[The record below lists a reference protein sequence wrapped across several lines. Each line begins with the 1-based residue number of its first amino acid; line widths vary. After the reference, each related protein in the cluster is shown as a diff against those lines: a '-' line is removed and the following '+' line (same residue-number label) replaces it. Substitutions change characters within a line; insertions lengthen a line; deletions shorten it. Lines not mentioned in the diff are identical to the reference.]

1 MRGCGYMGTF
11 LDREQAVNLICEQ
24 QERLY
29 SVLDARLDDRT
40 QKKLLQQSFRCSLAP
55 VEQGRIEIHLLFLR
69 CVFVPDELP
78 DPKRFR
84 FSVLDV
90 SWMASQNIR
99 FQKKIEQ
106 QGEKQTSPEADAI
119 SFRTII
125 KRDAQAKKNFKKWSG
140 SIRKM
145 IQKVVQSK
153 LIENPQRIAEIIT
166 RDAFWDC
173 IISQTGLHPAY
184 NDQGYMDQELVAQE
198 LLVDWQGKVVG
209 RDVPRHPLGWD
220 LRKLCQGFSRYLV
233 LPQLRERFMWQFIPE
248 GERRKWNHEATAP
261 WHIGWYELNGN
272 PVMSGIRSAETRPS
286 GYGSALLRDLSQP
299 NRLEDLLS
307 VAPYEITVPLLCY
320 GIFSVIKPFLPDYP
334 ARISVNDSFSSVM
347 KRQKEMIFL
356 SLTGPHSQAL
366 ANLFYGAFVDY
377 GEGERAGEKEAKKRL
392 RQLQSRVHDGVVI
405 LDEEFK
411 NLQTFRNRAM
421 LRDACIVLT
430 NSAFEE
436 NQFEIRLSSDA
447 FDPQC
452 CSPAMQQVFPRVLIA
467 FVDWFWEEYVWR
479 REEKVQE
486 ALGCIAGQAHK
497 LYQRWRQLFAGEKE
511 SQIPNKLRRLSDSP
525 AGNWSELNDV
535 IKLYT
540 DQLEEIIEKDAGDQR
555 CNTRKK
561 EAALKWVS
569 DFSKQAKEE
578 AKKYR
583 LIADTSFAN
592 DFFRLSSIRKQYPRK
607 WTNLQI
613 ALCVFQKFRK
623 THSEYAQISFPKP
636 WEEYLQEDSK
646 TSSQTYEE
654 LFFCYLS
661 QQLEAGR
668 VIQFRTKR
676 TADCSGWYDGVKD
689 LFYLPYSDYY
699 SDFRNWATEQGRM
712 DLPSQRVFQKQ
723 LAEKGFLLLAD
734 NHSKS
739 GYKRADHR
747 MVVDPY
753 SDTKPKVSVIKVRPD
768 LTELSAAAQTVMQQL
783 KAQKVPRRRDALK
796 EK

>member
-1 MRGCGYMGTF
+1 MRTF
-11 LDREQAVNLICEQ
+11 LDREQVVDLICEQ

-29 SVLDARLDDRT
+29 SVMDARLDDRAQET
-40 QKKLLQQSFRCSLAP
+40 LFQQSFRCSLAP
-55 VEQGRIEIHLLFLR
+55 VEKGRIEIHLLFLR

-78 DPKRFR
+78 APKRFR

-99 FQKKIEQ
+99 FLKKIEQ
-106 QGEKQTSPEADAI
+106 QGEMQTSPEADAI

-145 IQKVVQSK
+145 IQKVVRSK

-248 GERRKWNHEATAP
+248 GERQKLNHMATAP
-261 WHIGWYELNGN
+261 WHIGWYELNGI

-467 FVDWFWEEYVWR
+467 FVDWFREEYVWR

-511 SQIPNKLRRLSDSP
+511 SQIPNKLHRLSDSP

-569 DFSKQAKEE
+569 DFSKRAREE

-583 LIADTSFAN
+583 LTADTSFTN
-592 DFFRLSSIRKQYPRK
+592 DFFHFSSIRKQYPRK
-607 WTNLQI
+607 RAWANLQI

-623 THSEYAQISFPKP
+623 THSEYARISLPKP
-636 WEEYLQEDSK
+636 WEAYLQEGSK
-646 TSSQTYEE
+646 ASEKTYEE
-654 LFFCYLS
+654 LFFGYLS
-661 QQLEAGR
+661 QELEAGR
-668 VIQFRTKR
+668 VISFRTYR
-676 TADCSGWYDGVKD
+676 TADCSGWYDGAKE
-689 LFYLPYSDYY
+689 LFYLPYPDYY
-699 SDFRNWATEQGRM
+699 SGFRNWATEQGRM
-712 DLPSQRVFQKQ
+712 DLSSQRVFQKQ

-768 LTELSAAAQTVMQQL
+768 LTELSAAAQSIIQKL
-783 KAQKVPRRRDALK
+783 GAQKVPRRRDALK

>member
-1 MRGCGYMGTF
+1 MGTF
-11 LDREQAVNLICEQ
+11 LDREQAVNLIREQ

-29 SVLDARLDDRT
+29 SVLDAHLDDSAQET
-40 QKKLLQQSFRCSLAP
+40 LFQQSFRCSLAP
-55 VEQGRIEIHLLFLR
+55 VEQGRIEMHLLFLR

-84 FSVLDV
+84 FSVLDL

-99 FQKKIEQ
+99 IQKKIEQ

-125 KRDAQAKKNFKKWSG
+125 KRDAQAKKNYRKWSG
-140 SIRKM
+140 GIRKL
-145 IQKVVQSK
+145 IQEAVLRN
-153 LIENPQRIAEIIT
+153 LIADPKRTAEIIT
-166 RDAFWDC
+166 GDAFWEGAIC
-173 IISQTGLHPAY
+173 QTGLHPAY
-184 NDQGYMDQELVAQE
+184 NDQGRVIRELVAQE

-220 LRKLCQGFSRYLV
+220 LRKLCQGFSRYLGF
-233 LPQLRERFMWQFIPE
+233 PQLRDRFMWQFIPE
-248 GERRKWNHEATAP
+248 GERQKLNHMATAP
-261 WHIGWYELNGN
+261 WHIGWYELNGI

-299 NRLEDLLS
+299 NRLEDLLA

-452 CSPAMQQVFPRVLIA
+452 CSPAMHQVFPRVLIT
-467 FVDWFWEEYVWR
+467 FVDWFREEYVWR
-479 REEKVQE
+479 RKEKVQE

-525 AGNWSELNDV
+525 AGNWSELDDV

-540 DQLEEIIEKDAGDQR
+540 DRLEAIIEKDSDDQIY
-555 CNTRKK
+555 NTRKK

-569 DFSKQAKEE
+569 DFSKRAREE

-583 LIADTSFAN
+583 LTADTSFTN
-592 DFFRLSSIRKQYPRK
+592 DFFHFSSIRKQYPRK
-607 WTNLQI
+607 RAWANLQI
-613 ALCVFQKFRK
+613 ALCVFQKFRE
-623 THSEYAQISFPKP
+623 THSEYARISLPEP
-636 WEEYLQEDSK
+636 WEAYLQEGLKVSGK
-646 TSSQTYEE
+646 TYEQ
-654 LFFCYLS
+654 LFFGYLS
-661 QQLEAGR
+661 QELEAGR
-668 VIQFRTKR
+668 VISFRTYR
-676 TADCSGWYDGVKD
+676 TADCSGWYDGAKE
-689 LFYLPYSDYY
+689 LFYLPYPDYY
-699 SDFRNWATEQGRM
+699 SDFRNWATEQGWM

>member
-1 MRGCGYMGTF
+1 MGTF

-29 SVLDARLDDRT
+29 SVLDARLDDRAQET
-40 QKKLLQQSFRCSLAP
+40 LFQQSFRCSLAP

-69 CVFVPDELP
+69 YAIVPDELP
-78 DPKRFR
+78 DIKRLK
-84 FSVLDV
+84 FSVLDL
-90 SWMASQNIR
+90 SWVASQNIR
-99 FQKKIEQ
+99 KRIVIDEPDKRSE
-106 QGEKQTSPEADAI
+106 EDTVSY
-119 SFRTII
+119 RTII
-125 KRDAQAKKNFKKWSG
+125 KRDPIAKEQFKKWSD
-140 SIRKM
+140 S
-145 IQKVVQSK
+145 IQKEIQKIVGECLWTDEEQAAAAMTTKRFWRQIV
-153 LIENPQRIAEIIT
+153 ENA
-166 RDAFWDC
+166 
-173 IISQTGLHPAY
+173 GLHDAY
-184 NDQGYMDQELVAQE
+184 IAQDVVAQN
-198 LLVDWQGKVVG
+198 LIVDWQGRVASKG
-209 RDVPRHPLGWD
+209 ATRHPLGWD
-220 LRKLCQGFSRYLV
+220 LRKLCQEFSGYLV
-233 LPQLRERFMWQFIPE
+233 FPQVQEQFMWQTIPKE
-248 GERRKWNHEATAP
+248 ERKDQSHGATAP
-261 WHIGWYELNGN
+261 WHIGWYDLNGI
-272 PVMSGIRSAETRPS
+272 PVMSGIRSAGIQPS
-286 GYGSALLRDLSQP
+286 SYGSALLRDLSQQP
-299 NRLEDLLS
+299 NRLEDLLA
-307 VAPYEITVPLLCY
+307 VAPYEITVPLFCY

-356 SLTGPHSQAL
+356 SLTGPHSKAL
-366 ANLFYGAFVDY
+366 ADLFFGAFVDY

-447 FDPQC
+447 FDPQR
-452 CSPAMQQVFPRVLIA
+452 CSPAMRQVFPKVLIA
-467 FVDWFWEEYVWR
+467 FVDWFREEYVWR

-486 ALGCIAGQAHK
+486 ALGCIAGQARK

-511 SQIPNKLRRLSDSP
+511 SEIPNKLRRLSDSP
-525 AGNWSELNDV
+525 AGNWSELNDE

-569 DFSKQAKEE
+569 VFSRQARE
-578 AKKYR
+578 AAKTYR
-583 LIADTSFAN
+583 LTADTSFVN
-592 DFFRLSSIRKQYPRK
+592 DFFHLSSIRKQYPRK
-607 WTNLQI
+607 WANLQI
-613 ALCVFQKFRK
+613 ALYVFQKFRK
-623 THSEYAQISFPKP
+623 THSEYARISLPKP
-636 WEEYLQEDSK
+636 WEAYLQEGSK
-646 TSSQTYEE
+646 ASEKTHEQ
-654 LFFCYLS
+654 LFFGYLS
-661 QQLEAGR
+661 QELEAGR
-668 VIQFRTKR
+668 VILFRTNR
-676 TADCSGWYDGVKD
+676 TADCSGWYDGAKE
-689 LFYLPYSDYY
+689 LFYLPYPDYY

-739 GYKRADHR
+739 GYQRPDHR
-747 MVVDPY
+747 MIVDPY
-753 SDTKPKVSVIKVRPD
+753 SDTKPKVSVIKVKPD

>member
-1 MRGCGYMGTF
+1 
-11 LDREQAVNLICEQ
+11 
-24 QERLY
+24 
-29 SVLDARLDDRT
+29 
-40 QKKLLQQSFRCSLAP
+40 
-55 VEQGRIEIHLLFLR
+55 
-69 CVFVPDELP
+69 
-78 DPKRFR
+78 
-84 FSVLDV
+84 
-90 SWMASQNIR
+90 
-99 FQKKIEQ
+99 
-106 QGEKQTSPEADAI
+106 
-119 SFRTII
+119 
-125 KRDAQAKKNFKKWSG
+125 
-140 SIRKM
+140 
-145 IQKVVQSK
+145 
-153 LIENPQRIAEIIT
+153 
-166 RDAFWDC
+166 
-173 IISQTGLHPAY
+173 
-184 NDQGYMDQELVAQE
+184 
-198 LLVDWQGKVVG
+198 
-209 RDVPRHPLGWD
+209 
-220 LRKLCQGFSRYLV
+220 
-233 LPQLRERFMWQFIPE
+233 MWQFIPE
-248 GERRKWNHEATAP
+248 GERQKLNHMATAP
-261 WHIGWYELNGN
+261 WHIGWYELNGI

-286 GYGSALLRDLSQP
+286 GYGSALLRDLSQS

-467 FVDWFWEEYVWR
+467 FVDWFREEYVWR

-525 AGNWSELNDV
+525 AGNWSELDDV

-540 DQLEEIIEKDAGDQR
+540 DRLEAIIEKDSDDQIY
-555 CNTRKK
+555 NTRKK

-569 DFSKQAKEE
+569 DFSKRAREE

-583 LIADTSFAN
+583 LTADTSFTN
-592 DFFRLSSIRKQYPRK
+592 DFFHFSSIRKQYPRK
-607 WTNLQI
+607 RAWANLQI
-613 ALCVFQKFRK
+613 ALCVFQKFRE
-623 THSEYAQISFPKP
+623 TQSEYAQILLPEP
-636 WEEYLQEDSK
+636 WEAYLQEGLKVSGK
-646 TSSQTYEE
+646 TYEQ
-654 LFFCYLS
+654 LFFGYLS
-661 QQLEAGR
+661 QELEAGR
-668 VIQFRTKR
+668 VILFRTNR
-676 TADCSGWYDGVKD
+676 TADCSGWYDGAKE

-699 SDFRNWATEQGRM
+699 SGFRNWAMEQGRM
-712 DLPSQRVFQKQ
+712 DLSSQRVFQKQ

>member
-1 MRGCGYMGTF
+1 MRTF
-11 LDREQAVNLICEQ
+11 LDREQVVDLICEQ

-29 SVLDARLDDRT
+29 SVMDARLDDRAQET
-40 QKKLLQQSFRCSLAP
+40 LFQQSFRCSLAP
-55 VEQGRIEIHLLFLR
+55 VEKGRIEIHLLFLR

-99 FQKKIEQ
+99 FLKKIEQ
-106 QGEKQTSPEADAI
+106 QGEMQTSPEADAI

-145 IQKVVQSK
+145 IQKVVRSK

-209 RDVPRHPLGWD
+209 RDVPRQPLGWD

-261 WHIGWYELNGN
+261 WHIGWYELNGI

-299 NRLEDLLS
+299 NRLEDLLA

-320 GIFSVIKPFLPDYP
+320 GIFSIIKPFLPDYP

-377 GEGERAGEKEAKKRL
+377 GEGERAGEREAKKRL

-405 LDEEFK
+405 LNEEFK
-411 NLQTFRNRAM
+411 NLQKFRNRAM

-447 FDPQC
+447 FDPQR
-452 CSPAMQQVFPRVLIA
+452 CSPAMQQVFPKVLIA
-467 FVDWFWEEYVWR
+467 FVDWFRDEYVWR
-479 REEKVQE
+479 QEEKARE
-486 ALGCIAGQAHK
+486 ALSCIAGQAHK
-497 LYQRWRQLFAGEKE
+497 LYQRWRQLLAGEKE
-511 SQIPNKLRRLSDSP
+511 PRIPNKLRRLSDSP

-540 DQLEEIIEKDAGDQR
+540 DRLEAIIEKDSDDQR

-569 DFSKQAKEE
+569 DFSKQAKDD
-578 AKKYR
+578 AKTYR
-583 LIADTSFAN
+583 LTADTSFVN
-592 DFFRLSSIRKQYPRK
+592 DFFHLSSIRKQYPRK
-607 WTNLQI
+607 WANLQI

-623 THSEYAQISFPKP
+623 THSEYAQISLPKP
-636 WEEYLQEDSK
+636 WEAYLQEGSK
-646 TSSQTYEE
+646 VSEKTHEQ
-654 LFFCYLS
+654 LFFGYLS
-661 QQLEAGR
+661 QELEAGR
-668 VIQFRTKR
+668 VILFRTNR
-676 TADCSGWYDGVKD
+676 TADCSGWYDGTKE
-689 LFYLPYSDYY
+689 LFYLPYPDYY

-768 LTELSAAAQTVMQQL
+768 LTELSAAAQSIIQKL
-783 KAQKVPRRRDALK
+783 GAQKVPRRRDALK

>member
-1 MRGCGYMGTF
+1 MGTF

-40 QKKLLQQSFRCSLAP
+40 QKKLFQQSFRCSLAP

-99 FQKKIEQ
+99 FLKKNEQ
-106 QGEKQTSPEADAI
+106 QGEMQTSPEADAI

-145 IQKVVQSK
+145 IQKVVRSK

-220 LRKLCQGFSRYLV
+220 LRKLCQGFSRYLGF
-233 LPQLRERFMWQFIPE
+233 PQLRERFMWQFIPE
-248 GERRKWNHEATAP
+248 GERQKLNHMATAP

-334 ARISVNDSFSSVM
+334 ARIAVNDSFSSVM

-366 ANLFYGAFVDY
+366 ANLFYGAFVD
-377 GEGERAGEKEAKKRL
+377 
-392 RQLQSRVHDGVVI
+392 
-405 LDEEFK
+405 
-411 NLQTFRNRAM
+411 
-421 LRDACIVLT
+421 
-430 NSAFEE
+430 
-436 NQFEIRLSSDA
+436 
-447 FDPQC
+447 
-452 CSPAMQQVFPRVLIA
+452 
-467 FVDWFWEEYVWR
+467 
-479 REEKVQE
+479 
-486 ALGCIAGQAHK
+486 
-497 LYQRWRQLFAGEKE
+497 
-511 SQIPNKLRRLSDSP
+511 
-525 AGNWSELNDV
+525 
-535 IKLYT
+535 
-540 DQLEEIIEKDAGDQR
+540 
-555 CNTRKK
+555 
-561 EAALKWVS
+561 
-569 DFSKQAKEE
+569 
-578 AKKYR
+578 
-583 LIADTSFAN
+583 
-592 DFFRLSSIRKQYPRK
+592 
-607 WTNLQI
+607 
-613 ALCVFQKFRK
+613 
-623 THSEYAQISFPKP
+623 
-636 WEEYLQEDSK
+636 
-646 TSSQTYEE
+646 
-654 LFFCYLS
+654 
-661 QQLEAGR
+661 
-668 VIQFRTKR
+668 
-676 TADCSGWYDGVKD
+676 
-689 LFYLPYSDYY
+689 
-699 SDFRNWATEQGRM
+699 
-712 DLPSQRVFQKQ
+712 
-723 LAEKGFLLLAD
+723 
-734 NHSKS
+734 
-739 GYKRADHR
+739 
-747 MVVDPY
+747 
-753 SDTKPKVSVIKVRPD
+753 
-768 LTELSAAAQTVMQQL
+768 
-783 KAQKVPRRRDALK
+783 
-796 EK
+796 

>member
-1 MRGCGYMGTF
+1 MGTF

-29 SVLDARLDDRT
+29 SVLDARLDDSA
-40 QKKLLQQSFRCSLAP
+40 QESLFQQSFRCSLAP
-55 VEQGRIEIHLLFLR
+55 VEKGLIEIHLLFLR

-84 FSVLDV
+84 FSVLDL

-99 FQKKIEQ
+99 IQKKIEQ

-125 KRDAQAKKNFKKWSG
+125 KRDAQAKKNYRKWSG
-140 SIRKM
+140 GIRKL
-145 IQKVVQSK
+145 IQEAVLRN
-153 LIENPQRIAEIIT
+153 LIADPKRTAEIIT
-166 RDAFWDC
+166 GDAFWEGAIC
-173 IISQTGLHPAY
+173 QTGLHPAY
-184 NDQGYMDQELVAQE
+184 NDQGRVIRELVAQE

-220 LRKLCQGFSRYLV
+220 LRKLCQGFSRYLGF
-233 LPQLRERFMWQFIPE
+233 PQLRERFMWQFIPE
-248 GERRKWNHEATAP
+248 GERQKLNHMATAP
-261 WHIGWYELNGN
+261 WHIGWYELNGI

-286 GYGSALLRDLSQP
+286 GYGSALLRDLSQS

-452 CSPAMQQVFPRVLIA
+452 CSPAMHQVFPRVLIT
-467 FVDWFWEEYVWR
+467 FVDWFREEYVWR
-479 REEKVQE
+479 RKEKVQE

-525 AGNWSELNDV
+525 AGNWSELDDV

-540 DQLEEIIEKDAGDQR
+540 DRLEAIIEKDSDDQIY
-555 CNTRKK
+555 NTRKK

-569 DFSKQAKEE
+569 DFSKRAREE

-583 LIADTSFAN
+583 LTADTSFTN
-592 DFFRLSSIRKQYPRK
+592 DFFHFSSIRKQYPRK
-607 WTNLQI
+607 RAWANLQI
-613 ALCVFQKFRK
+613 ALCVFQKFRE
-623 THSEYAQISFPKP
+623 TQSEYAQILLPEP
-636 WEEYLQEDSK
+636 WEAYLQEGLKVSGK
-646 TSSQTYEE
+646 TYEQ
-654 LFFCYLS
+654 LFFGYLS
-661 QQLEAGR
+661 QELEAGR
-668 VIQFRTKR
+668 VILFRTNR
-676 TADCSGWYDGVKD
+676 TADCSGWYDGAKE

-699 SDFRNWATEQGRM
+699 SGFRNWAMEQGRM
-712 DLPSQRVFQKQ
+712 DLSSQRVFQKQ

-753 SDTKPKVSVIKVRPD
+753 SDTKPKVSVIKVKPD
-768 LTELSAAAQTVMQQL
+768 LTELSAEAQTVMLQL

>member
-1 MRGCGYMGTF
+1 MGTF

-29 SVLDARLDDRT
+29 SVLDARLDDSA
-40 QKKLLQQSFRCSLAP
+40 QESLFQQSFRCSLAP
-55 VEQGRIEIHLLFLR
+55 VEKGLIEIHLLFLR

-84 FSVLDV
+84 FSVLDL

-99 FQKKIEQ
+99 IQKKIEQ

-125 KRDAQAKKNFKKWSG
+125 KRDAQAKKNYRKWSG
-140 SIRKM
+140 GIRKL
-145 IQKVVQSK
+145 IQEAVLRN
-153 LIENPQRIAEIIT
+153 LIADPKRTAEIIT
-166 RDAFWDC
+166 GDAFWEGAIC
-173 IISQTGLHPAY
+173 QTGLHPAY
-184 NDQGYMDQELVAQE
+184 NDQGRVIRELVAQE

-220 LRKLCQGFSRYLV
+220 LRKLCQGFSRYLGF
-233 LPQLRERFMWQFIPE
+233 PQLRDRFMWQFIPE
-248 GERRKWNHEATAP
+248 GERQKLNHMATAP
-261 WHIGWYELNGN
+261 WHIGWYELNGI

-286 GYGSALLRDLSQP
+286 GYGSALLRDLSQS

-452 CSPAMQQVFPRVLIA
+452 CSPAMHQVFPRVLIT
-467 FVDWFWEEYVWR
+467 FVDWFREEYVWR
-479 REEKVQE
+479 RKEKVQE

-525 AGNWSELNDV
+525 AGNWSELDDV

-540 DQLEEIIEKDAGDQR
+540 DRLEAIIEKDSDDQIY
-555 CNTRKK
+555 NTRKK

-569 DFSKQAKEE
+569 DFSKRAREE

-583 LIADTSFAN
+583 LTADTSFTN
-592 DFFRLSSIRKQYPRK
+592 DFFHFSSIRKQYPRK
-607 WTNLQI
+607 RAWANLQI
-613 ALCVFQKFRK
+613 ALCVFQKFRE
-623 THSEYAQISFPKP
+623 TQSEYAQILLPEP
-636 WEEYLQEDSK
+636 WEAYLQEGLKVSGK
-646 TSSQTYEE
+646 TYEQ
-654 LFFCYLS
+654 LFFGYLS
-661 QQLEAGR
+661 QELEAGR
-668 VIQFRTKR
+668 VILFRTNR
-676 TADCSGWYDGVKD
+676 TADCSGWYDGAKE

-699 SDFRNWATEQGRM
+699 SGFRNWAMEQGRM
-712 DLPSQRVFQKQ
+712 DLSSQRVFQKQ

-753 SDTKPKVSVIKVRPD
+753 SDTKPKVSVIKVKPD
-768 LTELSAAAQTVMQQL
+768 LTELSAEAQTVMLQL

>member
-1 MRGCGYMGTF
+1 MGTF
-11 LDREQAVNLICEQ
+11 LDREQAVDLICEQ

-29 SVLDARLDDRT
+29 SVLDARLDDSAQET
-40 QKKLLQQSFRCSLAP
+40 LFQQSFRCSLAP
-55 VEQGRIEIHLLFLR
+55 VEQGRIEMHLLFLR

-84 FSVLDV
+84 FSVLDL

-99 FQKKIEQ
+99 IQKKIEQ

-119 SFRTII
+119 SFRMII
-125 KRDAQAKKNFKKWSG
+125 KRDAQAKKNYRKWSG
-140 SIRKM
+140 GIRKL
-145 IQKVVQSK
+145 IQEAVLRN
-153 LIENPQRIAEIIT
+153 LIADPKRIAEIIT
-166 RDAFWDC
+166 GEAFWEGAIC
-173 IISQTGLHPAY
+173 QTGLHPAY
-184 NDQGYMDQELVAQE
+184 NVQGRVIRELVAQE

-220 LRKLCQGFSRYLV
+220 LRKLCQGFSRYLGF
-233 LPQLRERFMWQFIPE
+233 PQLRERFMWQFIPE
-248 GERRKWNHEATAP
+248 GERQKLNHMATAP
-261 WHIGWYELNGN
+261 WHIGWYELNGI

-286 GYGSALLRDLSQP
+286 GYGSALLRDLSQS
-299 NRLEDLLS
+299 NRLEDLLA

-452 CSPAMQQVFPRVLIA
+452 CSPAMHQVFPRVLIT
-467 FVDWFWEEYVWR
+467 FVDWFREEYVWR
-479 REEKVQE
+479 RKEKVQE

-525 AGNWSELNDV
+525 AGNWSELDDV

-540 DQLEEIIEKDAGDQR
+540 DRLEAIIEKDSDDQIY
-555 CNTRKK
+555 NTRKK

-569 DFSKQAKEE
+569 DFSKRAREE

-583 LIADTSFAN
+583 LTADTSFTN
-592 DFFRLSSIRKQYPRK
+592 DFFHFSSIRKQYPRK
-607 WTNLQI
+607 RAWANLQI
-613 ALCVFQKFRK
+613 ALCVFQKFRE
-623 THSEYAQISFPKP
+623 TQSEYAQILLPEP
-636 WEEYLQEDSK
+636 WEAYLQEGLKVSGK
-646 TSSQTYEE
+646 TYEQ
-654 LFFCYLS
+654 LFFGYLS
-661 QQLEAGR
+661 QELEAGR
-668 VIQFRTKR
+668 VILFRTNR
-676 TADCSGWYDGVKD
+676 TADCSGWYDGAKD

-699 SDFRNWATEQGRM
+699 SGFRNWAMEQGRM
-712 DLPSQRVFQKQ
+712 DLSSQRVFQKQ

-753 SDTKPKVSVIKVRPD
+753 SDTKPKVSVIKVKPD
-768 LTELSAAAQTVMQQL
+768 LTELSAEAQTVMLQL

>member
-1 MRGCGYMGTF
+1 MGTF

-40 QKKLLQQSFRCSLAP
+40 QKKLFQQSFRCSLAP
-55 VEQGRIEIHLLFLR
+55 VDQGRIEVHLLFLR
-69 CVFVPDELP
+69 YVFVPNELP

-99 FQKKIEQ
+99 FLKKNEQ
-106 QGEKQTSPEADAI
+106 QGEMQTSPEADAI

-145 IQKVVQSK
+145 IQKVVRSK

-220 LRKLCQGFSRYLV
+220 LRKLCQGFSRYLGF
-233 LPQLRERFMWQFIPE
+233 PQLRERFMWQFIPE
-248 GERRKWNHEATAP
+248 GERQKLNHMATAP
-261 WHIGWYELNGN
+261 WHIGWYELNGI

-286 GYGSALLRDLSQP
+286 GYGSALLRDLSQS
-299 NRLEDLLS
+299 NRLEDLLA

-467 FVDWFWEEYVWR
+467 FVDWFREEYVWR

-511 SQIPNKLRRLSDSP
+511 SEIPNKLRRLSDSP

-569 DFSKQAKEE
+569 DFSKRAREE

-583 LIADTSFAN
+583 LTADTSFTN
-592 DFFRLSSIRKQYPRK
+592 DFFHFSSIRKQYPRK
-607 WTNLQI
+607 RAWANLQI

-623 THSEYAQISFPKP
+623 THSEYARISLPKP
-636 WEEYLQEDSK
+636 WEAYLQEGSK
-646 TSSQTYEE
+646 ASEKTYEE
-654 LFFCYLS
+654 LFFGYLS
-661 QQLEAGR
+661 QELEAGR
-668 VIQFRTKR
+668 VILFRTNR
-676 TADCSGWYDGVKD
+676 TADCSGWYDGAKD
-689 LFYLPYSDYY
+689 LFYLPYPDYY
-699 SDFRNWATEQGRM
+699 GDFRNWATEQGRM

-734 NHSKS
+734 YHSKS
-739 GYKRADHR
+739 GYQRPDHR
-747 MVVDPY
+747 LIVDPY
-753 SDTKPKVSVIKVRPD
+753 SDTKPKVSVIKVKPD

>member
-1 MRGCGYMGTF
+1 MGTF
-11 LDREQAVNLICEQ
+11 LDRNQVVDLICEQ

-29 SVLDARLDDRT
+29 SVMDARLDDRT
-40 QKKLLQQSFRCSLAP
+40 QEALFRRSFRCSLAP
-55 VEQGRIEIHLLFLR
+55 VEQGRIEIHLLFLQY
-69 CVFVPDELP
+69 VFVPDELP
-78 DPKRFR
+78 NPKRLR
-84 FSVLDV
+84 FSVLDL

-99 FQKKIEQ
+99 FLKKVEQ

-125 KRDAQAKKNFKKWSG
+125 KRDAQAKKNYKKWSG
-140 SIRKM
+140 SIRKL
-145 IQKVVQSK
+145 IQEAVLRN
-153 LIENPQRIAEIIT
+153 LIADPKRTAEAIT
-166 RDAFWDC
+166 GDAFWEGTIC
-173 IISQTGLHPAY
+173 QTGLHPAY
-184 NDQGYMDQELVAQE
+184 NDQGRVIRELVAQE

-220 LRKLCQGFSRYLV
+220 LRKLCQGFARYLV
-233 LPQLRERFMWQFIPE
+233 LPQLRDRFMWQFIPE
-248 GERRKWNHEATAP
+248 GERRKGNHMATAP
-261 WHIGWYELNGN
+261 WHIGWYELNGI
-272 PVMSGIRSAETRPS
+272 PVMSGIRSAEIRPS

-299 NRLEDLLS
+299 NRLEDLLA

-356 SLTGPHSQAL
+356 SLTGPHSKAL

-377 GEGERAGEKEAKKRL
+377 GEGESADEREAKKRL

-436 NQFEIRLSSDA
+436 TKFEIRLSSDS
-447 FDPQC
+447 FDPQL
-452 CSPAMQQVFPRVLIA
+452 CSPAMQQVFPKVLIA
-467 FVDWFWEEYVWR
+467 FVDWFRDEYVWR
-479 REEKVQE
+479 QEEKVRE
-486 ALGCIAGQAHK
+486 VLGCIADQAHK
-497 LYQRWRQLFAGEKE
+497 LYQRWRQLLAGEKE
-511 SQIPNKLRRLSDSP
+511 PRIPKKLLRLSESP
-525 AGNWSELNDV
+525 AGNWSELDDV

-540 DQLEEIIEKDAGDQR
+540 DRLEAIIEKDSDNQS

-569 DFSKQAKEE
+569 DFSKQAREE
-578 AKKYR
+578 AKEYR
-583 LIADTSFAN
+583 LTADTSFAN
-592 DFFRLSSIRKQYPRK
+592 DFFHLSSIRKQYPRK
-607 WTNLQI
+607 WANLQI
-613 ALCVFQKFRK
+613 ALCVFQKFRE
-623 THSEYAQISFPKP
+623 THPEYARISLPKP
-636 WEEYLQEDSK
+636 WEAYLQEGSK
-646 TSSQTYEE
+646 ASEKTYEQ
-654 LFFCYLS
+654 LFFGYLS
-661 QQLEAGR
+661 QELEAKR
-668 VIQFRTKR
+668 VISFRTNR
-676 TADCSGWYDGVKD
+676 TADCSGWYDGAKD
-689 LFYLPYSDYY
+689 LFYLPYSAYY
-699 SDFRNWATEQGRM
+699 SGFRNWATEQGRM

-723 LAEKGFLLLAD
+723 LEEKGFLLLAD
-734 NHSKS
+734 NHSKN

-768 LTELSAAAQTVMQQL
+768 RKELSAAAQTVMLQL
-783 KAQKVPRRRDALK
+783 KAQNIPRRQDALK

>member
-1 MRGCGYMGTF
+1 MRTF
-11 LDREQAVNLICEQ
+11 LDREQVVDLICEQ

-29 SVLDARLDDRT
+29 SVMDARLDDRAQET
-40 QKKLLQQSFRCSLAP
+40 LFQQSFRCSLAP
-55 VEQGRIEIHLLFLR
+55 VEKGRIEIHLLFLR

-99 FQKKIEQ
+99 FLKKIEQ
-106 QGEKQTSPEADAI
+106 QGEMQTSPEADAI

-145 IQKVVQSK
+145 IQKVVRSK

-248 GERRKWNHEATAP
+248 GERQKLNHMATAP
-261 WHIGWYELNGN
+261 WHIGWYELNGI

-569 DFSKQAKEE
+569 DFSKQAREE
-578 AKKYR
+578 AKEYR
-583 LIADTSFAN
+583 LTADTSFAN
-592 DFFRLSSIRKQYPRK
+592 DFFHFSSIRKQYSRK
-607 WTNLQI
+607 WANLQI
-613 ALCVFQKFRK
+613 ALCVFLKFRE
-623 THSEYAQISFPKP
+623 THSEYARISLPEP
-636 WEEYLQEDSK
+636 WEAYLQEGSK
-646 TSSQTYEE
+646 VSEKTYEQ
-654 LFFCYLS
+654 LFFGYLS
-661 QQLEAGR
+661 QELEAGR
-668 VIQFRTKR
+668 VISFRTYR
-676 TADCSGWYDGVKD
+676 TADCSGWYDGAKE
-689 LFYLPYSDYY
+689 LFYLPYPDYY
-699 SDFRNWATEQGRM
+699 SDFRNWATEQGWM

-768 LTELSAAAQTVMQQL
+768 LTELSVAAQSIIQKL
-783 KAQKVPRRRDALK
+783 GAQKVPRRRDALK

>member
-1 MRGCGYMGTF
+1 MGTF

-40 QKKLLQQSFRCSLAP
+40 QKKLFQQSFRCSLAP

-220 LRKLCQGFSRYLV
+220 LRKLCQGFSRYLGF
-233 LPQLRERFMWQFIPE
+233 PQLRERFMWQFIPE
-248 GERRKWNHEATAP
+248 GERQKLNHMATAP
-261 WHIGWYELNGN
+261 WHIGWYELNGI

-467 FVDWFWEEYVWR
+467 FVDWFREEYVWR

-511 SQIPNKLRRLSDSP
+511 SEIPNKLRRLSDSP

-569 DFSKQAKEE
+569 DFSKRAREE

-583 LIADTSFAN
+583 LTADTSFTN
-592 DFFRLSSIRKQYPRK
+592 DFFHFSSIRKQYPRK
-607 WTNLQI
+607 RAWANLQI

-623 THSEYAQISFPKP
+623 THLEYAQISLPKP
-636 WEEYLQEDSK
+636 WEAYLQEGSNA
-646 TSSQTYEE
+646 SEQTYEK
-654 LFFCYLS
+654 FFFGYLS
-661 QQLEAGR
+661 QELEAGR
-668 VIQFRTKR
+668 VISFRTYR
-676 TADCSGWYDGVKD
+676 TADCSGWYDGAKE
-689 LFYLPYSDYY
+689 LFYLPYPDYY
-699 SDFRNWATEQGRM
+699 SDFRNWATEQGWM

-734 NHSKS
+734 YHSKS
-739 GYKRADHR
+739 GYQRADHR

-783 KAQKVPRRRDALK
+783 KAQKVPRRREAPK

>member
-1 MRGCGYMGTF
+1 MGTF
-11 LDREQAVNLICEQ
+11 LDREQAVNLICGQ
-24 QERLY
+24 QEQLY
-29 SVLDARLDDRT
+29 AMLDARLDERA
-40 QKKLLQQSFRCSLAP
+40 QEGLFQQSFRCSLAP

-84 FSVLDV
+84 FSVLDL

-99 FQKKIEQ
+99 ILKKIEQ
-106 QGEKQTSPEADAI
+106 TGEKHTSPEADAI
-119 SFRTII
+119 SFQTII
-125 KRDAQAKKNFKKWSG
+125 KRDAQAKKNYRKWSG
-140 SIRKM
+140 GIRKL
-145 IQKVVQSK
+145 IQETVLRN
-153 LIENPQRIAEIIT
+153 LIADPKRTAEAIT
-166 RDAFWDC
+166 GDAFWEGTIC
-173 IISQTGLHPAY
+173 QTGLHPAY
-184 NDQGYMDQELVAQE
+184 SDQGRVIRELVAQE

-209 RDVPRHPLGWD
+209 RDVPRRDVPRHPLGWD
-220 LRKLCQGFSRYLV
+220 LRKLCQGFAGYLV
-233 LPQLRERFMWQFIPE
+233 FPQVRERFMWQFIPE
-248 GERRKWNHEATAP
+248 GERRKRNHDATAP
-261 WHIGWYELNGN
+261 WHIGWYELNGI
-272 PVMSGIRSAETRPS
+272 PVMSGIRSAGIQPS
-286 GYGSALLRDLSQP
+286 SYGSALLRDLSQQP
-299 NRLEDLLS
+299 NRLEDLLA
-307 VAPYEITVPLLCY
+307 VAPYEITVPLFCY
-320 GIFSVIKPFLPDYP
+320 GIFSVIKPFLPNYP

-356 SLTGPHSQAL
+356 SLTGPHSKAL
-366 ANLFYGAFVDY
+366 ADLFFGAFVDY

-430 NSAFEE
+430 NSALEE

-447 FDPQC
+447 FDPQR
-452 CSPAMQQVFPRVLIA
+452 CSPAMRQVFPKVLIA
-467 FVDWFWEEYVWR
+467 FVDWFREEYVWR

-486 ALGCIAGQAHK
+486 ALGCIAGQAYK

-511 SQIPNKLRRLSDSP
+511 SQIPNELRRLSDSP

-540 DQLEEIIEKDAGDQR
+540 DRLEAIIEKDSDDQL

-569 DFSKQAKEE
+569 DFSKRARKE

-583 LIADTSFAN
+583 LTDDTSFTN
-592 DFFRLSSIRKQYPRK
+592 DFFHFSSIRKQYSRK
-607 WTNLQI
+607 WANLQI
-613 ALCVFQKFRK
+613 ALCVFQKFMK
-623 THSEYAQISFPKP
+623 THSEYAQISLPKP
-636 WEEYLQEDSK
+636 WEDYLQEDSK
-646 TSSQTYEE
+646 TSKQTYEK
-654 LFFCYLS
+654 LFFDYLS
-661 QQLEAGR
+661 QELEAGR
-668 VIQFRTKR
+668 VISFRTNR
-676 TADCSGWYDGVKD
+676 TADCSGWYDGAKD

-699 SDFRNWATEQGRM
+699 SGFWNWATEQGRI
-712 DLPSQRVFQKQ
+712 DLPGQRVFQKQ

-734 NHSKS
+734 YHSKS
-739 GYKRADHR
+739 GYQRPDYR
-747 MVVDPY
+747 MIVDPY
-753 SDTKPKVSVIKVRPD
+753 SDTQPKVSVIKVRPD

>member
-1 MRGCGYMGTF
+1 MGTF

-40 QKKLLQQSFRCSLAP
+40 QKKLFQQSFRCSLAP
-55 VEQGRIEIHLLFLR
+55 VDQGRIEVHLLFMR
-69 CVFVPDELP
+69 YVFVPNELP

-145 IQKVVQSK
+145 IQKVVRSK

-248 GERRKWNHEATAP
+248 GERQKLNHMATAP
-261 WHIGWYELNGN
+261 WHIGWYELNGI

-467 FVDWFWEEYVWR
+467 FVDWFREEYVWR

-511 SQIPNKLRRLSDSP
+511 SQIPNKLHRLSDSP

-569 DFSKQAKEE
+569 DFSKRAREE

-583 LIADTSFAN
+583 LTADTSFTN
-592 DFFRLSSIRKQYPRK
+592 DFFHFSSIRKQYPRK
-607 WTNLQI
+607 RAWANLQI

-623 THSEYAQISFPKP
+623 THSEYARISLPKP
-636 WEEYLQEDSK
+636 WEAYLQEGSK
-646 TSSQTYEE
+646 ASEKTHEQ
-654 LFFCYLS
+654 LFFGYLS
-661 QQLEAGR
+661 QELEAGR
-668 VIQFRTKR
+668 VILFRTNR
-676 TADCSGWYDGVKD
+676 TADCSGWYDGAKE
-689 LFYLPYSDYY
+689 LFYLPYPDYY
-699 SDFRNWATEQGRM
+699 SDFRNWATEQGWM

-768 LTELSAAAQTVMQQL
+768 LTELSAEAQSIIQKL
-783 KAQKVPRRRDALK
+783 GAQKVPRRRDALK

>member
-1 MRGCGYMGTF
+1 MGTF
-11 LDREQAVNLICEQ
+11 LNREQVVDLICEQ

-29 SVLDARLDDRT
+29 SVLDARLDDRS
-40 QKKLLQQSFRCSLAP
+40 QEALFRRSFRCSLAP
-55 VEQGRIEIHLLFLR
+55 VEKGRIEIHLLFLR

-145 IQKVVQSK
+145 IQKVVRSK

-248 GERRKWNHEATAP
+248 GEQQKLNHMATAP
-261 WHIGWYELNGN
+261 WHIGWYELNGI

-467 FVDWFWEEYVWR
+467 FVDWFREEYVWR

-511 SQIPNKLRRLSDSP
+511 SQIPNKLHRLSDSP

-569 DFSKQAKEE
+569 DFSNQAKDD
-578 AKKYR
+578 AKTYR
-583 LIADTSFAN
+583 LTADTSFVN
-592 DFFRLSSIRKQYPRK
+592 DFFHLSSIRKQYPRK
-607 WTNLQI
+607 WANLQI

-623 THSEYAQISFPKP
+623 THSEYARISLPKP
-636 WEEYLQEDSK
+636 WEAYLQEGSK
-646 TSSQTYEE
+646 ASEKTHEQ
-654 LFFCYLS
+654 LFFGYLS
-661 QQLEAGR
+661 QELEAGR
-668 VIQFRTKR
+668 VILFRTNR
-676 TADCSGWYDGVKD
+676 TADCSGWYDGAKE
-689 LFYLPYSDYY
+689 LFYLPYPDYY
-699 SDFRNWATEQGRM
+699 SDFRNWATEQGWT

-768 LTELSAAAQTVMQQL
+768 LTELSAEAQSIIQKL
-783 KAQKVPRRRDALK
+783 GAQKVPRRRDALK

>member
-1 MRGCGYMGTF
+1 MGTF
-11 LDREQAVNLICEQ
+11 LDREQAVDLICEQ

-40 QKKLLQQSFRCSLAP
+40 QETLFQQSFRCSLAP

-84 FSVLDV
+84 FSVLDL

-99 FQKKIEQ
+99 IQKKIEQ

-125 KRDAQAKKNFKKWSG
+125 KRDAQAKKNYRKWSG
-140 SIRKM
+140 GIRKL
-145 IQKVVQSK
+145 IQEAVLRN
-153 LIENPQRIAEIIT
+153 LIADPKRTAEIIT
-166 RDAFWDC
+166 GDAFWEGAIC
-173 IISQTGLHPAY
+173 QTGLHPAY
-184 NDQGYMDQELVAQE
+184 NDQGRVIRELVAQE
-198 LLVDWQGKVVG
+198 LLVDWQGTVVG

-220 LRKLCQGFSRYLV
+220 LRKLCQGFSRYLGF
-233 LPQLRERFMWQFIPE
+233 PQLRERFMWQFIPE
-248 GERRKWNHEATAP
+248 GERQKLNHMATAP
-261 WHIGWYELNGN
+261 WHIGWYELNGI

-286 GYGSALLRDLSQP
+286 GYGSALLRDLSQS
-299 NRLEDLLS
+299 NRLEDLLA

-467 FVDWFWEEYVWR
+467 FVDWFREEYVWR

-540 DQLEEIIEKDAGDQR
+540 DRLEAIIEKDSDDQIY
-555 CNTRKK
+555 NTRKK

-569 DFSKQAKEE
+569 DFSKRAREE

-583 LIADTSFAN
+583 LTADTSFTN
-592 DFFRLSSIRKQYPRK
+592 DFFHFSSIRKQYPRK
-607 WTNLQI
+607 RAWANLQI
-613 ALCVFQKFRK
+613 ALCVFQKFRE
-623 THSEYAQISFPKP
+623 THSEYARISLPEP
-636 WEEYLQEDSK
+636 WEAYLQEGSK
-646 TSSQTYEE
+646 VSEKTYEQ
-654 LFFCYLS
+654 LFFGYLS
-661 QQLEAGR
+661 QELEAGR
-668 VIQFRTKR
+668 VISFRTNR
-676 TADCSGWYDGVKD
+676 TADCSGWYDGSKD

-699 SDFRNWATEQGRM
+699 SGFRNWATEQGWM
-712 DLPSQRVFQKQ
+712 DLPSQRVFQKK

-768 LTELSAAAQTVMQQL
+768 LTELSAAAQTVMLQL
-783 KAQKVPRRRDALK
+783 KAQNIPRRRDALK

>member
-1 MRGCGYMGTF
+1 MGTF

-29 SVLDARLDDRT
+29 SVLDARLDDSAQET
-40 QKKLLQQSFRCSLAP
+40 LFQQSFRCSLAP
-55 VEQGRIEIHLLFLR
+55 VEKGLIEIHLLFLR

-84 FSVLDV
+84 FSVLDL

-99 FQKKIEQ
+99 IQKKIEQ

-119 SFRTII
+119 SFRMII
-125 KRDAQAKKNFKKWSG
+125 KRDAQAKKNYRKWSG
-140 SIRKM
+140 GIRKL
-145 IQKVVQSK
+145 IQEAVLRN
-153 LIENPQRIAEIIT
+153 LIADPKRTAEIIT
-166 RDAFWDC
+166 GEAFWEGAIC
-173 IISQTGLHPAY
+173 QTGLHPAY
-184 NDQGYMDQELVAQE
+184 NVQGRVIRELVAQE

-220 LRKLCQGFSRYLV
+220 LRKLCQGFSRYLGF
-233 LPQLRERFMWQFIPE
+233 PQLRERFMWQFIPE
-248 GERRKWNHEATAP
+248 GERQKLNHMATAP
-261 WHIGWYELNGN
+261 WHIGWYELNGI

-452 CSPAMQQVFPRVLIA
+452 CSPAMHQVFPRVLIT
-467 FVDWFWEEYVWR
+467 FVDWFREEYVWR
-479 REEKVQE
+479 RKEKVQE

-525 AGNWSELNDV
+525 AGNWSELDDV

-540 DQLEEIIEKDAGDQR
+540 DRLEAIIEKDSDDQIY
-555 CNTRKK
+555 NTRKK

-569 DFSKQAKEE
+569 DFSKRAREE

-583 LIADTSFAN
+583 LTADTSFTN
-592 DFFRLSSIRKQYPRK
+592 DFFHFSSIRKQYPRK
-607 WTNLQI
+607 RAWANLQI
-613 ALCVFQKFRK
+613 ALCVFQKFRE
-623 THSEYAQISFPKP
+623 TQSEYAQILLPEP
-636 WEEYLQEDSK
+636 WEAYLQEGLKVSGK
-646 TSSQTYEE
+646 TYEQ
-654 LFFCYLS
+654 LFFGYLS
-661 QQLEAGR
+661 QELEAGR
-668 VIQFRTKR
+668 VILFRTNR
-676 TADCSGWYDGVKD
+676 TADCSGWYDGAKD

-699 SDFRNWATEQGRM
+699 SGFRNWAMEQGRM
-712 DLPSQRVFQKQ
+712 DLSSQRVFQKQ

-753 SDTKPKVSVIKVRPD
+753 SDTKPKVSVIKVKPD
-768 LTELSAAAQTVMQQL
+768 LTELSAEAQTVMLQL

>member
-1 MRGCGYMGTF
+1 MGTF
-11 LDREQAVNLICEQ
+11 LDCEQAVDLICEQ

-29 SVLDARLDDRT
+29 SVMDARLDDRA
-40 QKKLLQQSFRCSLAP
+40 QKTLFQQSFRCSLAP
-55 VEQGRIEIHLLFLR
+55 VEKGRIEIHLLFLR

-99 FQKKIEQ
+99 FLKKNEQ
-106 QGEKQTSPEADAI
+106 QGEMQTSPEADAI

-220 LRKLCQGFSRYLV
+220 LRKLCQGFSRYLGF
-233 LPQLRERFMWQFIPE
+233 PQLRERFMWQFIPE
-248 GERRKWNHEATAP
+248 GERQKLNHMATAP
-261 WHIGWYELNGN
+261 WHIGWYELNGI

-467 FVDWFWEEYVWR
+467 FVDWFREEYVWR

-511 SQIPNKLRRLSDSP
+511 SQIPNELRRLSDSP
-525 AGNWSELNDV
+525 AGNWSELNDE

-569 DFSKQAKEE
+569 DFSKRARED

-583 LIADTSFAN
+583 LTADTSFTN
-592 DFFRLSSIRKQYPRK
+592 DFFHFSSIRKQYPRK
-607 WTNLQI
+607 RAWANLQI
-613 ALCVFQKFRK
+613 ALCVFLKFRE
-623 THSEYAQISFPKP
+623 THSEYARISLPEP
-636 WEEYLQEDSK
+636 WEAYLQEGSK
-646 TSSQTYEE
+646 VSEKTYEQ
-654 LFFCYLS
+654 LFFGYLS
-661 QQLEAGR
+661 QELEAGR
-668 VIQFRTKR
+668 VILFRTNC
-676 TADCSGWYDGVKD
+676 TADCSGWYDGAKE
-689 LFYLPYSDYY
+689 LFYLPYPDYY
-699 SDFRNWATEQGRM
+699 SDFRNWATEQGWM

-723 LAEKGFLLLAD
+723 LAEKGFLLLSD
-734 NHSKS
+734 YHSKS
-739 GYKRADHR
+739 GYQRPDHR
-747 MVVDPY
+747 LIVDPY
-753 SDTKPKVSVIKVRPD
+753 SDTKPKVSVIKVKPD
-768 LTELSAAAQTVMQQL
+768 LTELSAEAQTVMQQL

>member
-1 MRGCGYMGTF
+1 MGTF

-40 QKKLLQQSFRCSLAP
+40 QKKLFQQSFRCSLAP
-55 VEQGRIEIHLLFLR
+55 VDQGRIEVHLLFLR
-69 CVFVPDELP
+69 YVFVPNELP

-145 IQKVVQSK
+145 IQKVVRSK

-166 RDAFWDC
+166 RDTFWDC

-220 LRKLCQGFSRYLV
+220 LRKLCQGFSRYLGF
-233 LPQLRERFMWQFIPE
+233 PQLRERFMWQFIPE
-248 GERRKWNHEATAP
+248 GERQKLNHMATAP
-261 WHIGWYELNGN
+261 WHIGWYELNGI

-286 GYGSALLRDLSQP
+286 GYGSALLRDLSQS
-299 NRLEDLLS
+299 NRLEDLLA

-356 SLTGPHSQAL
+356 SLNGPHSQAL

-411 NLQTFRNRAM
+411 NLQAFRNRAM

-467 FVDWFWEEYVWR
+467 FVDWFREEYVWR

-511 SQIPNKLRRLSDSP
+511 SEIPNKLRRLSDSP

-569 DFSKQAKEE
+569 DFSKRAREE

-583 LIADTSFAN
+583 LTADTSFTN
-592 DFFRLSSIRKQYPRK
+592 DFFHFSSIRKQYPRK
-607 WTNLQI
+607 RAWANLQI
-613 ALCVFQKFRK
+613 ALCVF
-623 THSEYAQISFPKP
+623 
-636 WEEYLQEDSK
+636 
-646 TSSQTYEE
+646 
-654 LFFCYLS
+654 
-661 QQLEAGR
+661 
-668 VIQFRTKR
+668 
-676 TADCSGWYDGVKD
+676 
-689 LFYLPYSDYY
+689 
-699 SDFRNWATEQGRM
+699 
-712 DLPSQRVFQKQ
+712 
-723 LAEKGFLLLAD
+723 
-734 NHSKS
+734 
-739 GYKRADHR
+739 
-747 MVVDPY
+747 
-753 SDTKPKVSVIKVRPD
+753 
-768 LTELSAAAQTVMQQL
+768 
-783 KAQKVPRRRDALK
+783 
-796 EK
+796 

>member
-1 MRGCGYMGTF
+1 MRTF
-11 LDREQAVNLICEQ
+11 LDREQVVDLICEQ

-29 SVLDARLDDRT
+29 SVMDARLDDRAQET
-40 QKKLLQQSFRCSLAP
+40 LFQQSFRCSLAP
-55 VEQGRIEIHLLFLR
+55 VEKGRIEIHLLFLR

-99 FQKKIEQ
+99 FLKKIEQ
-106 QGEKQTSPEADAI
+106 QGEMQTSPEADAI

-145 IQKVVQSK
+145 IQKVVRSK

-166 RDAFWDC
+166 RDTFWDC

-261 WHIGWYELNGN
+261 WHIGWYELNGS

-347 KRQKEMIFL
+347 KQQKEMIFL

-467 FVDWFWEEYVWR
+467 FVDWFREEYVWR

-511 SQIPNKLRRLSDSP
+511 SQIPNKLHRLSDSP

-569 DFSKQAKEE
+569 DFSKQAREE
-578 AKKYR
+578 AKEYR
-583 LIADTSFAN
+583 LTDDTSFTN
-592 DFFRLSSIRKQYPRK
+592 DFFHFSSIRKQYSRK
-607 WTNLQI
+607 WANLQI

-623 THSEYAQISFPKP
+623 THSEYARISLPKP
-636 WEEYLQEDSK
+636 WEAYLQEGSK
-646 TSSQTYEE
+646 VSEKTYEQ
-654 LFFCYLS
+654 LFFGYLS
-661 QQLEAGR
+661 QELEAGR
-668 VIQFRTKR
+668 VILFRTNR
-676 TADCSGWYDGVKD
+676 TADCSGWYDGAKD

-699 SDFRNWATEQGRM
+699 SGFWNWATEQGRM

>member
-1 MRGCGYMGTF
+1 MGTF

-29 SVLDARLDDRT
+29 SVLDARLDDSAQET
-40 QKKLLQQSFRCSLAP
+40 LFQQSFRCSLAP
-55 VEQGRIEIHLLFLR
+55 VEKGLIEIHLLFLR

-84 FSVLDV
+84 FSVLDL

-99 FQKKIEQ
+99 IQKKIEQ

-119 SFRTII
+119 SFRMII
-125 KRDAQAKKNFKKWSG
+125 KRDAQAKKNYRKWSG
-140 SIRKM
+140 GIRKL
-145 IQKVVQSK
+145 IQEAVLRN
-153 LIENPQRIAEIIT
+153 LIADPKRIAEIIT
-166 RDAFWDC
+166 GEAFWEGAIC
-173 IISQTGLHPAY
+173 QTGLHPAY
-184 NDQGYMDQELVAQE
+184 NVQGRVIRELVAQE

-220 LRKLCQGFSRYLV
+220 LRKLCQGFSRYLGF
-233 LPQLRERFMWQFIPE
+233 PQLRERFMWQFIPE
-248 GERRKWNHEATAP
+248 GERQKLNHMATAP
-261 WHIGWYELNGN
+261 WHIGWYELNGI

-286 GYGSALLRDLSQP
+286 GYGSALLRDLSQS
-299 NRLEDLLS
+299 NRLEDLLA

-452 CSPAMQQVFPRVLIA
+452 CSPAMHQVFPRVLIT
-467 FVDWFWEEYVWR
+467 FVDWFREEYVWR
-479 REEKVQE
+479 RKEKVQE

-525 AGNWSELNDV
+525 AGNWSELDDV

-540 DQLEEIIEKDAGDQR
+540 DRLEAIIEKDSDDQIY
-555 CNTRKK
+555 NTRKK

-569 DFSKQAKEE
+569 DFSKRAREE

-583 LIADTSFAN
+583 LTADTSFTN
-592 DFFRLSSIRKQYPRK
+592 DFFHFSSIRKQYPRK
-607 WTNLQI
+607 RAWANLQI
-613 ALCVFQKFRK
+613 ALCVFQKFRE
-623 THSEYAQISFPKP
+623 TQSEYAQILLPEP
-636 WEEYLQEDSK
+636 WEAYLQEGLKVSGK
-646 TSSQTYEE
+646 TYEQ
-654 LFFCYLS
+654 LFFGYLS
-661 QQLEAGR
+661 QELEAGR
-668 VIQFRTKR
+668 VILFRTNR
-676 TADCSGWYDGVKD
+676 TADCSGWYDGAKD

-699 SDFRNWATEQGRM
+699 SGFRNWAMEQGRM
-712 DLPSQRVFQKQ
+712 DLSSQRVFQKQ

-753 SDTKPKVSVIKVRPD
+753 SDTKPKVSVIKVKPD
-768 LTELSAAAQTVMQQL
+768 LTELSAEAQTVMLQL

>member
-1 MRGCGYMGTF
+1 MGTF
-11 LDREQAVNLICEQ
+11 LDREQAVNLIREQ

-29 SVLDARLDDRT
+29 SVLDAHLDDSAQET
-40 QKKLLQQSFRCSLAP
+40 LFQQSFRCSLAP
-55 VEQGRIEIHLLFLR
+55 VEQGRIEMHLLFLR

-84 FSVLDV
+84 FSVLDL

-99 FQKKIEQ
+99 IQKKIEQ

-125 KRDAQAKKNFKKWSG
+125 KRDAQAKKNYRKWSG
-140 SIRKM
+140 GIRKL
-145 IQKVVQSK
+145 IQEAVLRN
-153 LIENPQRIAEIIT
+153 LIADPKRTAEIIT
-166 RDAFWDC
+166 GDAFWEGAIC
-173 IISQTGLHPAY
+173 QTGLHPAY
-184 NDQGYMDQELVAQE
+184 NDQGRVIRELVAQE

-220 LRKLCQGFSRYLV
+220 LRKLCQGFSRYLGF
-233 LPQLRERFMWQFIPE
+233 PQLRDRFMWQFIPE
-248 GERRKWNHEATAP
+248 GERQKLNHMATAP
-261 WHIGWYELNGN
+261 WHIGWYELNGI

-286 GYGSALLRDLSQP
+286 GYGSALLRDLSQS

-452 CSPAMQQVFPRVLIA
+452 CSPAMHQVFPRVLIT
-467 FVDWFWEEYVWR
+467 FVDWFREEYVWR
-479 REEKVQE
+479 RKEKVQE

-525 AGNWSELNDV
+525 AGNWSELDDV

-540 DQLEEIIEKDAGDQR
+540 DRLEAIIEKDSDDQIY
-555 CNTRKK
+555 NTRKK

-569 DFSKQAKEE
+569 DFSKRAREE

-583 LIADTSFAN
+583 LTADTSFTN
-592 DFFRLSSIRKQYPRK
+592 DFFHFSSIRKQYPRK
-607 WTNLQI
+607 RAWANLQI
-613 ALCVFQKFRK
+613 ALCVFQKFRE
-623 THSEYAQISFPKP
+623 THSEYARISLPEP
-636 WEEYLQEDSK
+636 WEAYLQEGLKVSGK
-646 TSSQTYEE
+646 TYEQ
-654 LFFCYLS
+654 LFFGYLS
-661 QQLEAGR
+661 QELEAGR
-668 VIQFRTKR
+668 VISFRTYR
-676 TADCSGWYDGVKD
+676 TADCSGWYDGAKE
-689 LFYLPYSDYY
+689 LFYLPYPDYY
-699 SDFRNWATEQGRM
+699 SDFRNWATEQGWM

>member
-1 MRGCGYMGTF
+1 MGTF

-40 QKKLLQQSFRCSLAP
+40 QKKLFQQSFRCSLAP
-55 VEQGRIEIHLLFLR
+55 VDQGRIEVHLLFLR
-69 CVFVPDELP
+69 YVFVPNELP

-145 IQKVVQSK
+145 IQKVVRSK

-166 RDAFWDC
+166 RDTFWDC

-184 NDQGYMDQELVAQE
+184 NDQGRVIRELVAQE

-220 LRKLCQGFSRYLV
+220 LRKLCQGFSRYLGF
-233 LPQLRERFMWQFIPE
+233 PQLRERFMWQFIPE
-248 GERRKWNHEATAP
+248 GERQKLNHMATDP
-261 WHIGWYELNGN
+261 WHIGWYELNGI

-286 GYGSALLRDLSQP
+286 GYGSALLRDLSQS
-299 NRLEDLLS
+299 NRLEDLLA

-356 SLTGPHSQAL
+356 SLNGPHSQAL

-411 NLQTFRNRAM
+411 NLQAFRNRAM

-467 FVDWFWEEYVWR
+467 FVDWFREEYVWR

-525 AGNWSELNDV
+525 AGNWSELDDV

-540 DQLEEIIEKDAGDQR
+540 DRLEAIIEKDSDDQIY
-555 CNTRKK
+555 NTRKK

-569 DFSKQAKEE
+569 DFSKRAREE

-583 LIADTSFAN
+583 LTADTSFTN
-592 DFFRLSSIRKQYPRK
+592 DFFHFSSIRKQYPRK
-607 WTNLQI
+607 RAWANLQI

-623 THSEYAQISFPKP
+623 THSEYARISLPKP
-636 WEEYLQEDSK
+636 WEAYLQEGSK
-646 TSSQTYEE
+646 ASEKTYEE
-654 LFFCYLS
+654 LFFGYLS
-661 QQLEAGR
+661 QELEAGR
-668 VIQFRTKR
+668 VILFRTNR
-676 TADCSGWYDGVKD
+676 TADCSGWYDGAKE
-689 LFYLPYSDYY
+689 LFYLPYPDYY
-699 SDFRNWATEQGRM
+699 GDFRNWATEQGRM
-712 DLPSQRVFQKQ
+712 DLPSQRVFQKR

-734 NHSKS
+734 YHSKS
-739 GYKRADHR
+739 GYQRPDHR
-747 MVVDPY
+747 LIVDPY
-753 SDTKPKVSVIKVRPD
+753 SDTKPKVSVIKVKPD

>member
-1 MRGCGYMGTF
+1 MGTF

-29 SVLDARLDDRT
+29 SVLDARLDDSAQET
-40 QKKLLQQSFRCSLAP
+40 LFQQSFRCSLAP
-55 VEQGRIEIHLLFLR
+55 VEKGRIEIHLLFLR

-84 FSVLDV
+84 FSVLDL

-99 FQKKIEQ
+99 IQKKIEQ

-125 KRDAQAKKNFKKWSG
+125 KRDAQAKKNYRKWSG
-140 SIRKM
+140 GIRKL
-145 IQKVVQSK
+145 IQEAVLRN
-153 LIENPQRIAEIIT
+153 LIADPKRTAEIIT
-166 RDAFWDC
+166 GDAFWEGAIC
-173 IISQTGLHPAY
+173 QTGLHPAY
-184 NDQGYMDQELVAQE
+184 NDQGRVIRELVAQE

-220 LRKLCQGFSRYLV
+220 LRKLCQGFSRYLGF
-233 LPQLRERFMWQFIPE
+233 PQLQERFMWQFIPE
-248 GERRKWNHEATAP
+248 GERQKLNHMATAP
-261 WHIGWYELNGN
+261 WHIGWYELNGI

-286 GYGSALLRDLSQP
+286 GYGSALLRDLSQS

-452 CSPAMQQVFPRVLIA
+452 CSPAMHQVFPRVLIT
-467 FVDWFWEEYVWR
+467 FVDWFREEYVWR
-479 REEKVQE
+479 RKEKVQE
-486 ALGCIAGQAHK
+486 ALGCIAGQDHK

-525 AGNWSELNDV
+525 AGNWSELDDV

-540 DQLEEIIEKDAGDQR
+540 DRLEAIIEKDSDDQIY
-555 CNTRKK
+555 NTRKK

-569 DFSKQAKEE
+569 DFSKRAREE

-583 LIADTSFAN
+583 LTADTSFTN
-592 DFFRLSSIRKQYPRK
+592 DFFHFSSIRKQYPRK
-607 WTNLQI
+607 RAWANLQI
-613 ALCVFQKFRK
+613 ALCVFQKFRE
-623 THSEYAQISFPKP
+623 TQSEYAQILLPEP
-636 WEEYLQEDSK
+636 WEAYLQEGLKVSGK
-646 TSSQTYEE
+646 TYEQ
-654 LFFCYLS
+654 LFFGYLS
-661 QQLEAGR
+661 QELEAGR
-668 VIQFRTKR
+668 VILFRTNR
-676 TADCSGWYDGVKD
+676 TADCSGWYDGAKD

-699 SDFRNWATEQGRM
+699 SGFRNWAMEQGRM
-712 DLPSQRVFQKQ
+712 DLSSQRVFQKQ

-753 SDTKPKVSVIKVRPD
+753 SDTKPKVSVIKVKPD
-768 LTELSAAAQTVMQQL
+768 LTELSAEAQTVMLQL

>member
-1 MRGCGYMGTF
+1 MGTF

-29 SVLDARLDDRT
+29 SVLDARLDDRK
-40 QKKLLQQSFRCSLAP
+40 QKNLFQQSFRCSLAP
-55 VEQGRIEIHLLFLR
+55 VEKGRIEIHLLFLR

-145 IQKVVQSK
+145 IQKVVRSK

-166 RDAFWDC
+166 RDTFWDC

-184 NDQGYMDQELVAQE
+184 NDQGRVIRELVAQE

-220 LRKLCQGFSRYLV
+220 LRKLCQGFSRYLGF
-233 LPQLRERFMWQFIPE
+233 PQLRERFMWQFIPE
-248 GERRKWNHEATAP
+248 GERQKLNHMATAP
-261 WHIGWYELNGN
+261 WHIGWYELNGI

-467 FVDWFWEEYVWR
+467 FVDWFREEYVWR

-511 SQIPNKLRRLSDSP
+511 SEIPNKLRRLSDSP
-525 AGNWSELNDV
+525 AGNWSELDDV

-540 DQLEEIIEKDAGDQR
+540 DRLEALIEKDSDDQIY
-555 CNTRKK
+555 NTRKK

-569 DFSKQAKEE
+569 DFSKRAREE

-583 LIADTSFAN
+583 LTADTSFTN
-592 DFFRLSSIRKQYPRK
+592 DFFHFSSIRKQYPRK
-607 WTNLQI
+607 RAWANLQI

-623 THSEYAQISFPKP
+623 THLEYAQISLPKP
-636 WEEYLQEDSK
+636 WEAYLQEGSK
-646 TSSQTYEE
+646 ASEKTYEE
-654 LFFCYLS
+654 LFFGYLS
-661 QQLEAGR
+661 QELEAGR
-668 VIQFRTKR
+668 VILFRTNC
-676 TADCSGWYDGVKD
+676 TADCSGWYDGAKD
-689 LFYLPYSDYY
+689 LFYLPYPDYY
-699 SDFRNWATEQGRM
+699 GDFRNWATEQGRM

-768 LTELSAAAQTVMQQL
+768 LTELSVAAQSIIQKL
-783 KAQKVPRRRDALK
+783 GAQKVPRRRDSLK

>member
-1 MRGCGYMGTF
+1 MGTF
-11 LDREQAVNLICEQ
+11 LNREQVVDLICEQ

-29 SVLDARLDDRT
+29 SVLDARLDDRS
-40 QKKLLQQSFRCSLAP
+40 QEALFRRSFRCSLAP
-55 VEQGRIEIHLLFLR
+55 VEKGRIEIHLLFLR

-145 IQKVVQSK
+145 IQKVVRSK

-248 GERRKWNHEATAP
+248 GEQQKLNHMATAP
-261 WHIGWYELNGN
+261 WHIGWYELNGI

-467 FVDWFWEEYVWR
+467 FVDWFREEYVWR

-511 SQIPNKLRRLSDSP
+511 SQIPNKLHRLSDSP

-569 DFSKQAKEE
+569 DFSKQAKDD
-578 AKKYR
+578 AKTYR
-583 LIADTSFAN
+583 LTADTSFVN
-592 DFFRLSSIRKQYPRK
+592 DFFHLSSIRKQYPRK
-607 WTNLQI
+607 WANLQI

-623 THSEYAQISFPKP
+623 THSEYARISLSKP
-636 WEEYLQEDSK
+636 WEAYLQEGSK
-646 TSSQTYEE
+646 ASEKTHEQ
-654 LFFCYLS
+654 LFFGYLS
-661 QQLEAGR
+661 QELEAGR
-668 VIQFRTKR
+668 VILFRTNR
-676 TADCSGWYDGVKD
+676 TADCSGWYDGAKE
-689 LFYLPYSDYY
+689 LFYLPYPDYY
-699 SDFRNWATEQGRM
+699 SDFRNWATEQGWM

-768 LTELSAAAQTVMQQL
+768 LTELSAEAQSIIQKL
-783 KAQKVPRRRDALK
+783 GAQKVPRRRDALK

>member
-1 MRGCGYMGTF
+1 MGTF

-40 QKKLLQQSFRCSLAP
+40 QKKLFQQSFRCSLAP

-69 CVFVPDELP
+69 YAIVPDELP
-78 DPKRFR
+78 DIKRMK
-84 FSVLDV
+84 FSVLDL
-90 SWMASQNIR
+90 SWVASQNIR
-99 FQKKIEQ
+99 KRIVIDEPDKRSE
-106 QGEKQTSPEADAI
+106 EDTVSY
-119 SFRTII
+119 RTII
-125 KRDAQAKKNFKKWSG
+125 KRDPIAKEQFKKWSD
-140 SIRKM
+140 S
-145 IQKVVQSK
+145 IQK
-153 LIENPQRIAEIIT
+153 EIQKIVGECLRT
-166 RDAFWDC
+166 DEEQAAAAMTTKRFWRQ
-173 IISQTGLHPAY
+173 IVKNAGLHDAY
-184 NDQGYMDQELVAQE
+184 IAQDVVAQN
-198 LLVDWQGKVVG
+198 LIVDWQGRVASKG
-209 RDVPRHPLGWD
+209 ATRHPLGWD
-220 LRKLCQGFSRYLV
+220 LRKLCQEFSGYLV
-233 LPQLRERFMWQFIPE
+233 FPQLQEQFMWQTIPKE
-248 GERRKWNHEATAP
+248 ERKDQSHGATAP
-261 WHIGWYELNGN
+261 WHIGWYELNGI

-286 GYGSALLRDLSQP
+286 SYGSALLRDLSQP
-299 NRLEDLLS
+299 NRLEDLLA
-307 VAPYEITVPLLCY
+307 VAPYEITVPFLCY

-356 SLTGPHSQAL
+356 SLTGPHSKAL
-366 ANLFYGAFVDY
+366 ANLFFGAFVDY
-377 GEGERAGEKEAKKRL
+377 GEGERADEKEAKKRL

-430 NSAFEE
+430 NSTFEE
-436 NQFEIRLSSDA
+436 NEFEIRLSSDP
-447 FDPQC
+447 FDPQL
-452 CSPAMQQVFPRVLIA
+452 CSPATQQVFPNVLIA
-467 FVDWFWEEYVWR
+467 FVDWFRDEYVWWQ
-479 REEKVQE
+479 EEKVQE
-486 ALGCIAGQAHK
+486 ALSCIADQANK
-497 LYQRWRQLFAGEKE
+497 LYQRWHRFLTGEN
-511 SQIPNKLRRLSDSP
+511 STNIPKKLSRLSEYP
-525 AGNWSELNDV
+525 VGNWSELNDV
-535 IKLYT
+535 ITAYT
-540 DQLEEIIEKDAGDQR
+540 DHLEDIIEEDTGDQLYYA
-555 CNTRKK
+555 RKK
-561 EAALKWVS
+561 ESALKWVS

-592 DFFRLSSIRKQYPRK
+592 DFFHLSSIRKQYPRK
-607 WTNLQI
+607 WANLQI

-676 TADCSGWYDGVKD
+676 TADCPGWYDGVKE
-689 LFYLPYSDYY
+689 LFYLPYPNYY
-699 SDFRNWATEQGRM
+699 SDFRNWSTKQGRI

>member
-1 MRGCGYMGTF
+1 MRGCGCMGTF
-11 LDREQAVNLICEQ
+11 LDCEQAVDLICEQ

-29 SVLDARLDDRT
+29 SVMDARLDDRAQET
-40 QKKLLQQSFRCSLAP
+40 LFQQSFRCSLAP
-55 VEQGRIEIHLLFLR
+55 VEKGRIEIHLLFLR

-99 FQKKIEQ
+99 FLKKIEQ
-106 QGEKQTSPEADAI
+106 QGEMQTSPEADAI

-125 KRDAQAKKNFKKWSG
+125 KRDAQGKKNIKKWSG

-145 IQKVVQSK
+145 IQKVVRSK

-166 RDAFWDC
+166 RDTFWDC

-248 GERRKWNHEATAP
+248 GERQKLNHMATAP
-261 WHIGWYELNGN
+261 WHIGWYELNGI

-356 SLTGPHSQAL
+356 SLNGPHSQAL

-430 NSAFEE
+430 NSTFEE

-467 FVDWFWEEYVWR
+467 FVDWFREEYVWR

-569 DFSKQAKEE
+569 DFSKQAREE
-578 AKKYR
+578 AKEYR
-583 LIADTSFAN
+583 LTADTSFAN
-592 DFFRLSSIRKQYPRK
+592 DFFHFSSIRKQYSRK
-607 WTNLQI
+607 WANLQI

-623 THSEYAQISFPKP
+623 TRSEYARISLPKP
-636 WEEYLQEDSK
+636 WEAYLQEGSK
-646 TSSQTYEE
+646 ASEKTYEE
-654 LFFCYLS
+654 LFFGYLS
-661 QQLEAGR
+661 QELEAGR
-668 VIQFRTKR
+668 VILFRTNC
-676 TADCSGWYDGVKD
+676 TADCSGWYDGAKD
-689 LFYLPYSDYY
+689 LFYLPYPDYY
-699 SDFRNWATEQGRM
+699 GDFRNWATEQGRM

-734 NHSKS
+734 YHSKS
-739 GYKRADHR
+739 GYQRPDHR
-747 MVVDPY
+747 LIVDPY
-753 SDTKPKVSVIKVRPD
+753 SDTKPKVSVIKVKPD

>member
-1 MRGCGYMGTF
+1 MGTF
-11 LDREQAVNLICEQ
+11 LDREQVANLICEQ

-40 QKKLLQQSFRCSLAP
+40 QEALFRRSFRCSLAP

-69 CVFVPDELP
+69 NVFVLDELP

-84 FSVLDV
+84 FSILDV
-90 SWMASQNIR
+90 SWIASQNIR
-99 FQKKIEQ
+99 FLKKIEQ
-106 QGEKQTSPEADAI
+106 QGESTIPEADAI

-125 KRDAQAKKNFKKWSG
+125 KRDSRAKKNFKKWSG

-145 IQKVVQSK
+145 IQKVVLK
-153 LIENPQRIAEIIT
+153 NLIANPQRTAEIIT
-166 RDAFWDC
+166 GDAFWEDT
-173 IISQTGLHPAY
+173 ILQTGLYPAY

-198 LLVDWQGKVVG
+198 LLVDWQGKLVG

-220 LRKLCQGFSRYLV
+220 LRKLCQGFARYLV
-233 LPQLRERFMWQFIPE
+233 LPQLRDRFMWQFIPE
-248 GERRKWNHEATAP
+248 GERRKGNHMATAP
-261 WHIGWYELNGN
+261 WHIGWYELNGI
-272 PVMSGIRSAETRPS
+272 PVMSGIRSAETQPS
-286 GYGSALLRDLSQP
+286 SSGSALLRDLSQQP
-299 NRLEDLLS
+299 HRLEDLLA
-307 VAPYEITVPLLCY
+307 VAPYEITVPLFCY
-320 GIFSVIKPFLPDYP
+320 GIFSVIKPFLPNYP

-356 SLTGPHSQAL
+356 SLTGPHSKAL
-366 ANLFYGAFVDY
+366 ADLFFGAFVDY

-447 FDPQC
+447 FDPQR
-452 CSPAMQQVFPRVLIA
+452 CSPAMLQVFPKVLIA
-467 FVDWFWEEYVWR
+467 FVDWFHGEYVWQQA
-479 REEKVQE
+479 EKVQE
-486 ALGCIAGQAHK
+486 ALRCIADQAK
-497 LYQRWRQLFAGEKE
+497 GLYQRWHRFLTGENTTHLPE
-511 SQIPNKLRRLSDSP
+511 KLLEIDDSP
-525 AGNWSELNDV
+525 AGNWNELNDV

-540 DQLEEIIEKDAGDQR
+540 DRLEAIIEKDSDDQL

-569 DFSKQAKEE
+569 DFSKHAKEE

-583 LIADTSFAN
+583 LTADTSFAN
-592 DFFRLSSIRKQYPRK
+592 DFFHFSSIRKQYPRK
-607 WTNLQI
+607 WANLQI
-613 ALCVFQKFRK
+613 ALCVFQKFMK
-623 THSEYAQISFPKP
+623 THSEYAQISLSKP
-636 WEEYLQEDSK
+636 WEDYLQEDSK
-646 TSSQTYEE
+646 TSKQTYEK
-654 LFFCYLS
+654 LFFDYLS
-661 QQLEAGR
+661 QELEAGR
-668 VIQFRTKR
+668 VISFRTNR
-676 TADCSGWYDGVKD
+676 TADCSGWYDGAKD

-699 SDFRNWATEQGRM
+699 SGFWNWATEQGRI
-712 DLPSQRVFQKQ
+712 DLPGQRVFQKQ

-734 NHSKS
+734 YHSKS
-739 GYKRADHR
+739 GYQRPDYR
-747 MVVDPY
+747 MIVDPY

-768 LTELSAAAQTVMQQL
+768 LTELSAAAQTVMLQL

>member
-1 MRGCGYMGTF
+1 MGTF

-40 QKKLLQQSFRCSLAP
+40 QKKLFQQSFRCSLAP
-55 VEQGRIEIHLLFLR
+55 VDQGRIEVHLLFLR
-69 CVFVPDELP
+69 YVFVPNELP

-220 LRKLCQGFSRYLV
+220 LRKLCQGFSRYLGF
-233 LPQLRERFMWQFIPE
+233 PQLRERFMWQFIPE
-248 GERRKWNHEATAP
+248 GERQKLNHMATAP
-261 WHIGWYELNGN
+261 WHIGWYELNGI
-272 PVMSGIRSAETRPS
+272 PVMSGIRSAEARPS
-286 GYGSALLRDLSQP
+286 GYGSALLRDLSQS
-299 NRLEDLLS
+299 NRLEDLLA

-356 SLTGPHSQAL
+356 SLNGPHSQAL

-411 NLQTFRNRAM
+411 NLQAFRNRAM

-467 FVDWFWEEYVWR
+467 FVDWFREEYVWR

-511 SQIPNKLRRLSDSP
+511 SEIPNKLRRLSDSP

-569 DFSKQAKEE
+569 DFSKRAREE

-583 LIADTSFAN
+583 LTADTSFTN
-592 DFFRLSSIRKQYPRK
+592 DFFHFSSIRKQYPRK
-607 WTNLQI
+607 RAWANLQI

-623 THSEYAQISFPKP
+623 THSEYARISLPKP
-636 WEEYLQEDSK
+636 WEAYLQEGSK
-646 TSSQTYEE
+646 ASEKTYEE
-654 LFFCYLS
+654 LFFGYLS
-661 QQLEAGR
+661 QELEAGR
-668 VIQFRTKR
+668 VILFRTNR
-676 TADCSGWYDGVKD
+676 TADCSGWYDGAKE
-689 LFYLPYSDYY
+689 LFYLPYPDYY
-699 SDFRNWATEQGRM
+699 GDFRNWATEQGRM
-712 DLPSQRVFQKQ
+712 DLPSQRVFQKR

-734 NHSKS
+734 YHSKS
-739 GYKRADHR
+739 GYQRPDHR
-747 MVVDPY
+747 LIVDPY
-753 SDTKPKVSVIKVRPD
+753 SDTKPKVSVIKVKPD

>member
-1 MRGCGYMGTF
+1 MGTF
-11 LDREQAVNLICEQ
+11 LDCEQAVDLICEQ

-29 SVLDARLDDRT
+29 SVMDARLDDRAQET
-40 QKKLLQQSFRCSLAP
+40 LFQQSFRCSLAP
-55 VEQGRIEIHLLFLR
+55 VEKGRIEIHLLFLR

-125 KRDAQAKKNFKKWSG
+125 KRDAQAKKNFKTWSG

-220 LRKLCQGFSRYLV
+220 LRKLCQGFSRYLGF
-233 LPQLRERFMWQFIPE
+233 PQLRERFMWQFIPE
-248 GERRKWNHEATAP
+248 GERQKLNHMATAP
-261 WHIGWYELNGN
+261 WHIGWYELNGI

-299 NRLEDLLS
+299 NRLEDLLA

-467 FVDWFWEEYVWR
+467 FVDWFREEYVWR

-569 DFSKQAKEE
+569 DFSKRAREE

-583 LIADTSFAN
+583 LTADTSFTN
-592 DFFRLSSIRKQYPRK
+592 DFFHFSSIRKQYPRK
-607 WTNLQI
+607 RAWANLQI
-613 ALCVFQKFRK
+613 ALCVFQKFRE
-623 THSEYAQISFPKP
+623 TQSEYAQILLPEP
-636 WEEYLQEDSK
+636 WEAYLQEGSK
-646 TSSQTYEE
+646 ASEKTYEE
-654 LFFCYLS
+654 LFFGYLS
-661 QQLEAGR
+661 QELEAGR
-668 VIQFRTKR
+668 VILFRTNR
-676 TADCSGWYDGVKD
+676 TADCSGWYDGAKD

-699 SDFRNWATEQGRM
+699 SGFRNWATEQGRM

-734 NHSKS
+734 YHSKS
-739 GYKRADHR
+739 GYQRPDHR
-747 MVVDPY
+747 LIVDPY
-753 SDTKPKVSVIKVRPD
+753 SDTKPKVSVIKVKPD
-768 LTELSAAAQTVMQQL
+768 LTELSAEAQSIIQKL
-783 KAQKVPRRRDALK
+783 GAQKVPRRRDALK